1 MALSARK
8 LARSLRSCRKFLSE
22 PPAGRLATARSSSF
36 ERSGSTQPPSGMS
49 RYFNATRVT
58 GVSGRDAP
66 TGSGSSEWAER
77 AYTLC
82 MAARSFTY
90 FVASPETLFARAGG
104 AGAIIRGDGVERLTV
119 NDVADEVLVGRVA
132 RSGDERA
139 LSELYDRYAGLIYG
153 AGVRYLG
160 DRALAEDLV
169 QDVFTAVWQNASG
182 FDPARASFATWVYRI
197 TRNRATDLIR
207 RRKARVRTVGGDCPL
222 FEPGEE
228 DLTVELSRSFDLAS
242 ALSRLSPAHR
252 EVLTLAYFRGL
263 SQSEISRRTD
273 TPLGT
278 VKSRTTA
285 ALRALR
291 QTMLED
297 ETG

>member
-1 MALSARK
+1 MI
-8 LARSLRSCRKFLSE
+8 
-22 PPAGRLATARSSSF
+22 G
-36 ERSGSTQPPSGMS
+36 
-49 RYFNATRVT
+49 
-58 GVSGRDAP
+58 
-66 TGSGSSEWAER
+66 
-77 AYTLC
+77 
-82 MAARSFTY
+82 
-90 FVASPETLFARAGG
+90 
-104 AGAIIRGDGVERLTV
+104 
-119 NDVADEVLVGRVA
+119 VADEVLVGRVA

-139 LSELYDRYAGLIYG
+139 MSELYDRYAGLIYG

-160 DRALAEDLV
+160 DQVLAEDLV
-169 QDVFTAVWQNASG
+169 QDVFTAVWRNASN
-182 FDPARASFATWVYRI
+182 FDPSRASFATWVYRI

-207 RRKARVRTVGGDCPL
+207 RRRARVRTVGDDTP

-228 DLTVELSRSFDLAS
+228 DSTGELSRSFDLAS

-252 EVLTLAYFRGL
+252 EVLTLAYFDGL

-291 QTMLED
+291 ESMSED
-297 ETG
+297 ESG